1 MGHYDYDTYVCK
13 CGKTTFE
20 CCLTSTRDY
29 TRELPCC
36 EETLP
41 MKYEDSELYK
51 YGLHEY
57 HPTTTP
63 EEKVTFESYQLEA
76 QETAIY
82 SGSLDIMYPALGL
95 AGEVGETLNKIK
107 KHYRDGT
114 PLDKTDMTKEL
125 GDILWYLSA
134 LATDLDIDL
143 EEVAMEN
150 LKKLKDRKDRGVIGG
165 SGDYR

>member
-29 TRELPCC
+29 SRELPCC
-36 EETLP
+36 ESSTGTG
-41 MKYEDSELYK
+41 EL
-51 YGLHEY
+51 
-57 HPTTTP
+57 

-114 PLDKTDMTKEL
+114 L
-125 GDILWYLSA
+125 
-134 LATDLDIDL
+134 
-143 EEVAMEN
+143 
-150 LKKLKDRKDRGVIGG
+150 
-165 SGDYR
+165 

>member
-1 MGHYDYDTYVCK
+1 MAQTIYDNQITDFMNIVEK
-13 CGKTTFE
+13 GQAVRAE
-20 CCLTSTRDY
+20 
-29 TRELPCC
+29 
-36 EETLP
+36 
-41 MKYEDSELYK
+41 
-51 YGLHEY
+51 GLGA
-57 HPTTTP
+57 
-63 EEKVTFESYQLEA
+63 KVTFESYQLEA

-82 SGSLDIMYPALGL
+82 SGSLDVMYPALGL

-114 PLDKTDMTKEL
+114 PLDKDDMTKEL
-125 GDILWYLSA
+125 GDVLWYLSA

-150 LKKLKDRKDRGVIGG
+150 LKKLKDRQDRGVIGG